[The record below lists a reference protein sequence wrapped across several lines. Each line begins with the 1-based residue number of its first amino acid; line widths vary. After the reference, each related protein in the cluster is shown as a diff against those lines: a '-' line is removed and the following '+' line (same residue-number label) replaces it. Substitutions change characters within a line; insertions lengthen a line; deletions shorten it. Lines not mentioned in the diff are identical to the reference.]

1 VKLGIERLALTPHLA
16 KEWGRCAF
24 LGNQASL
31 TSEFK
36 PSWVLLREIL
46 GDRLVAFFGPQHGFH
61 ATVQDNMIETAHNAG
76 PFGLPV
82 YSLYSET
89 REPKD
94 SMLENVDT
102 IVIDLQITGCRVYTF
117 KYTIAACLRAAE
129 RMGKRVVVLDR
140 PNPLGGTQIEGRL
153 LDLKAKSFVGEFEIP
168 MRHALTS
175 AEAALL
181 FNQSIHAN
189 IEVVKMEGWTGSEY
203 WSDVF
208 KHWVLTSPNLP
219 TIDSV
224 YIYPATVMLEGCNLS
239 EGRGT
244 GLPFQFVGAPYIR
257 DAEAYAKRV
266 QHYIKSDAVFLRPA
280 EFQPTSQ
287 KWQGEICRGIHIH
300 ILDKKRIETYTLG
313 LALMRAAMDLAG
325 DAFQWKQPGYEYNYT
340 DLPIDLI
347 LGELGAHKKLEAGLD
362 GKDPYWS
369 AGLSEYAERLSEVL
383 VYPRKLVKAP
393 W

>member
-1 VKLGIERLALTPHLA
+1 MKLGIERLALNPHLA

-31 TSEFK
+31 TPEFK
-36 PSWVLLREIL
+36 PSWVLLRELL
-46 GDRLVAFFGPQHGFH
+46 GERLVAFFGPQHGFH

-102 IVIDLQITGCRVYTF
+102 IVVDLQITGCRVYTF
-117 KYTIAACLRAAE
+117 KYTVAACLRAAQ
-129 RMGKRVVVLDR
+129 RLGKRVVILDR
-140 PNPLGGTQIEGRL
+140 PNPMGGRQIEGRI
-153 LDLKAKSFVGEFEIP
+153 LDLKAKSFVGEYEIP

-181 FNQSIHAN
+181 FNQSINAN
-189 IEVVKMEGWTGSEY
+189 MEIVKMEGWSGKEY
-203 WSDVF
+203 WSDIY
-208 KHWVLTSPNLP
+208 KHWILTSPNLP
-219 TIDSV
+219 TIDSIYV
-224 YIYPATVMLEGCNLS
+224 YPATVMLEGCNLS

-257 DAEAYAKRV
+257 DPEAYAKQI

-287 KWQGEICRGIHIH
+287 KWQGETCRGVHIH
-300 ILDKKRIETYTLG
+300 VVDAKRIETFSLG
-313 LALMRAAMDLAG
+313 LAVMRAAMDLGG

-347 LGELGAHKKLEAGLD
+347 LGELNAHKKLEAGLD
-362 GKDPYWS
+362 IKDPYWS
-369 AGLSEYAERLSEVL
+369 AGLSTFAERLSEVL
-383 VYPRKLVKAP
+383 IYPRKLVRAP